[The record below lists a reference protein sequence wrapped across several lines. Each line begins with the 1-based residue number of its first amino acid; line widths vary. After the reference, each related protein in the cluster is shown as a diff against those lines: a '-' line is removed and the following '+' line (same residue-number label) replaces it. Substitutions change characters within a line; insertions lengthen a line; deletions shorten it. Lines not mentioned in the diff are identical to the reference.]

1 MSRLL
6 YQLSYTAEPLS
17 GAYPEGRLPASTGRT
32 PHGVNWQTE
41 PPYGIEP

>member
-6 YQLSYTAEPLS
+6 CHLSYTAEN
-17 GAYPEGRLPASTGRT
+17 RL
-32 PHGVNWQTE
+32 TE